1 MPRSSRAA
9 SRPGAAKSKEKAER
23 ARIRPRGGTE
33 KHGCEM
39 GATIHGPEASRIGR
53 MVQASPNATHQ
64 GPETPMYKVVLCRAL
79 HPTAMAMLAA
89 RTDIEVQVLTDQF
102 RGPPMQKELAA
113 SIAGADGIMVGL
125 EKVGEDL
132 LVLGD
137 RLRVISRFG
146 VGFDTLDISACTRR
160 GVTVGV
166 VNGANDLS
174 VAEHAMMLMLTTAR
188 RTLEMDASVRAGTWM
203 VQAGRRM
210 HELSERR
217 VLVVGYGRIGTR
229 VARLCAAFGMT
240 VMVHDPAFPTP
251 RIAADGHIPAPDLM
265 AAVAEADVV
274 TLHCPL
280 YEQTRHMVDAVFLA
294 RMKPTAWL
302 INTARGGLVDEA
314 ALAAA
319 LANGTIE
326 AAGVDVLVTE
336 PPVPDNP
343 LFKLPNVVLSP
354 HNAAAPLECY
364 AKMSRRAVLNL
375 IEYFDGKLDPG
386 YTVNPEALGRNA

>member
-1 MPRSSRAA
+1 
-9 SRPGAAKSKEKAER
+9 
-23 ARIRPRGGTE
+23 
-33 KHGCEM
+33 
-39 GATIHGPEASRIGR
+39 
-53 MVQASPNATHQ
+53 
-64 GPETPMYKVVLCRAL
+64 MYKVVLCRAL
-79 HPTAMAMLAA
+79 HPTAMAMLAE
-89 RTDIEVQVLTDQF
+89 RTDIQVQVLTDQF

-125 EKVGEDL
+125 EKIGEDL
-132 LVLGD
+132 LALGD
-137 RLRVISRFG
+137 KLRVISRFG
-146 VGFDTLDISACTRR
+146 VGFDSLDIPACTRR

-174 VAEHAMMLMLTTAR
+174 VAEHAMMLMLATAR
-188 RTLEMDASVRAGTWM
+188 RTLEMDASIRAGTWM
-203 VQAGRRM
+203 VQSGRRM
-210 HELSERR
+210 HELSERS

-229 VARLCAAFGMT
+229 VAKLCTAFGMK
-240 VMVHDPAFPTP
+240 VMVHDPAFPVP

-280 YEQTRHMVDAVFLA
+280 YEQTRQMVNMDFLRHMK
-294 RMKPTAWL
+294 RSAWL

-314 ALAAA
+314 ALATA
-319 LANGTIE
+319 LTDGTIE

-336 PPVPDNP
+336 PPDPANP

-386 YTVNPEALGRNA
+386 YCVNPEALGRNA

>member
-1 MPRSSRAA
+1 
-9 SRPGAAKSKEKAER
+9 
-23 ARIRPRGGTE
+23 
-33 KHGCEM
+33 
-39 GATIHGPEASRIGR
+39 
-53 MVQASPNATHQ
+53 
-64 GPETPMYKVVLCRAL
+64 MYKVVLCRAL

-89 RTDIEVQVLTDQF
+89 RPDIAVQVLTTDF
-102 RGPPMQKELAA
+102 RGPPLQKELAEN
-113 SIAGADGIMVGL
+113 IAGADGIMVGL
-125 EKVGEDL
+125 ERVGEDL
-132 LVLGD
+132 LALGD

-146 VGFDTLDISACTRR
+146 VGFDTLDIPACTRKN
-160 GVTVGV
+160 VLVGV

-174 VAEHAMMLMLTTAR
+174 VAEHAMMLMLATAR
-188 RTLEMDASVRAGTWM
+188 RTLEMDASIRAGTWM
-203 VQAGRRM
+203 VQSGRRM
-210 HELSERR
+210 HELSERS

-229 VARLCAAFGMT
+229 VARLCTAFGMK

-280 YEQTRHMVDAVFLA
+280 SDATRGMVNADFLA

-314 ALAAA
+314 ALTAA

-326 AAGVDVLVTE
+326 AAGVDVLVRE
-336 PPVPDNP
+336 PPDPDNP

-375 IEYFDGKLDPG
+375 IEFFDGKLDPG
-386 YTVNPEALGRNA
+386 YAVNPEVLGRNAP

>member
-1 MPRSSRAA
+1 
-9 SRPGAAKSKEKAER
+9 
-23 ARIRPRGGTE
+23 
-33 KHGCEM
+33 
-39 GATIHGPEASRIGR
+39 
-53 MVQASPNATHQ
+53 
-64 GPETPMYKVVLCRAL
+64 MYKVVLCRAL
-79 HPTAMAMLAA
+79 HPTAMEMLAA
-89 RTDIEVQVLTDQF
+89 RPDIEVQVLTDQF

-113 SIAGADGIMVGL
+113 SIKGADGIMVGL
-125 EKVGEDL
+125 EKVGEEL
-132 LVLGD
+132 LALGD
-137 RLRVISRFG
+137 KLRVISRFG
-146 VGFDTLDISACTRR
+146 VGFDTLDIPACTRK

-174 VAEHAMMLMLTTAR
+174 VAEHAMMLMLATAR
-188 RTLEMDASVRAGTWM
+188 RTLEMDASIRAGTWM
-203 VQAGRRM
+203 VQSGRRM
-210 HELSERR
+210 HELSERS

-229 VARLCAAFGMT
+229 VAKLCTAFGMK
-240 VMVHDPAFPTP
+240 VMVHDPAFPVP

-280 YEQTRHMVDAVFLA
+280 YEATRQMVNADFLRHMK
-294 RMKPTAWL
+294 RSAWL

-319 LANGTIE
+319 LADGTIE

-336 PPVPDNP
+336 PPDPANP
-343 LFKLPNVVLSP
+343 LFKLANVVLSP

-386 YTVNPEALGRNA
+386 YCVNPEALGRNA

>member
-1 MPRSSRAA
+1 
-9 SRPGAAKSKEKAER
+9 
-23 ARIRPRGGTE
+23 
-33 KHGCEM
+33 
-39 GATIHGPEASRIGR
+39 
-53 MVQASPNATHQ
+53 
-64 GPETPMYKVVLCRAL
+64 MYKVVLCRAL
-79 HPTAMAMLAA
+79 HPTAMAMLAE
-89 RTDIEVQVLTDQF
+89 RKDIEVQVLTDQF

-125 EKVGEDL
+125 EKIGEDL
-132 LVLGD
+132 LALD
-137 RLRVISRFG
+137 DKLRIISRFG
-146 VGFDTLDISACTRR
+146 VGFDTLDIPACTKR

-174 VAEHAMMLMLTTAR
+174 VAEHAMMLMLATAR
-188 RTLEMDASVRAGTWM
+188 RTLEMDASIRAGTWM
-203 VQAGRRM
+203 VQSGRRM
-210 HELSERR
+210 HELSERS

-229 VARLCAAFGMT
+229 VAKLCAAFGMK

-280 YEQTRHMVDAVFLA
+280 YDQTRQMVNAAFLRHMK
-294 RMKPTAWL
+294 RSAWL

-319 LANGTIE
+319 LADGTIE

-336 PPVPDNP
+336 PPDLANP

-375 IEYFDGKLDPG
+375 TEYFDGKLDPG
-386 YTVNPEALGRNA
+386 YTVNPESLGKNR